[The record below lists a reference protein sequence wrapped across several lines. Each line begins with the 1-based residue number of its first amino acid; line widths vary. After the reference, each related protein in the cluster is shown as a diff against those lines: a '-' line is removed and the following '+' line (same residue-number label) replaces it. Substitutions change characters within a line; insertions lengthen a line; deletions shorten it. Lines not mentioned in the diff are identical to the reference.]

1 MAETGQ
7 YIAILTESLEKK
19 KVILQKLLRENEKQ
33 ETAVK
38 QENDMEAFDKT
49 VKAKSRLIR
58 ELNGLDDGFEKVYDR
73 IREEFLRDKDIYR
86 EEIAVMQRL
95 ISEITDLS
103 VAMQAS
109 EARNKKLVEQ
119 YFSYTRGKIRQSKKS
134 VRAAS
139 DYYKSMNRMN
149 YVGSQFMDRKK

>member
-19 KVILQKLLRENEKQ
+19 KVILQKLLQENEKQ
-33 ETAVK
+33 EAAVK

-73 IREEFLRDKDIYR
+73 IREEFLRDKDVYR
-86 EEIAVMQRL
+86 EEISVMQRL
-95 ISEITDLS
+95 ISEITDMS

-109 EARNKKLVEQ
+109 EVRNKKLVEQ
-119 YFSYTRGKIRQSKKS
+119 YFSYARGKIRQSKKS

>member
-7 YIAILTESLEKK
+7 YIAILKESLEKK
-19 KVILQKLLRENEKQ
+19 KEILQKLLQENEKQ

-38 QENDMEAFDKT
+38 QNNDMEAFDRT

-58 ELNGLDDGFEKVYDR
+58 ELNGLDEGFEKVYDR
-73 IREEFLRDKDIYR
+73 IREEFLREKDSYR
-86 EEIAVMQRL
+86 EEIAAMQRL

-103 VAMQAS
+103 VAIQAS
-109 EARNKKLVEQ
+109 EARNQKLVEQ
-119 YFSYTRGKIRQSKKS
+119 YFAYTRGKIRQAKKS

-139 DYYKSMNRMN
+139 DYYKSMSRTH
-149 YVGSQFMDRKK
+149 YVGSQLMDQKK

>member
-33 ETAVK
+33 EAAVK

-73 IREEFLRDKDIYR
+73 IREEFLRDKDVYR
-86 EEIAVMQRL
+86 EEIALMQRL

-119 YFSYTRGKIRQSKKS
+119 YFSYARGKIRQSKKS

>member
-33 ETAVK
+33 EAAVK

-73 IREEFLRDKDIYR
+73 IREEFLRDKDVYR

-119 YFSYTRGKIRQSKKS
+119 YFSYARGKIRQSKKS